1 MYYGYR
7 CYTKEDKPLGWLYTF
22 DSNLEYAF
30 INKSFHLCK
39 RWKTEKGA
47 KKHFDYYNN
56 NWQFKSKGGYLKIEI
71 MPEITD
77 NGKEKSSQ
85 QRWNE
90 ANRDALYQ
98 AQENYNQKRPIMSF
112 RPKAELLEWL
122 EEERRS
128 DEDGEPES
136 DASLLNRKLEKLRQL
151 EQKDFSDSFKGN

>member
-7 CYTKEDKPLGWLYTF
+7 CYTKENEPLGWLYTF
-22 DSNLEYAF
+22 DSNLEYAWT
-30 INKSFHLCK
+30 NKNLHWCK

-56 NWQFKSKGGYLKIEI
+56 NWQFKSKGGYLKIEL
-71 MPEITD
+71 MPKILE
-77 NGKEKSSQ
+77 NKNSSQ

-122 EEERRS
+122 KEERWT
-128 DEDGEPES
+128 DDNGEPET
-136 DASLLNRKLEKLRQL
+136 DASLLNRKLEKLKNL
-151 EQKDFSDSFKGN
+151 EQQGF

>member
-7 CYTKEDKPLGWLYTF
+7 CYTKEDEPLGWLYTF

-30 INKSFHLCK
+30 INERLHLCK
-39 RWKTEKGA
+39 RWKTQKGA

-56 NWQFKSKGGYLKIEI
+56 NWQFKSKGGYLKIEL
-71 MPEITD
+71 MPEIIE
-77 NGKEKSSQ
+77 NKKSSQ

-98 AQENYNQKRPIMSF
+98 AQENYNQKHPIMSF

-122 EEERRS
+122 EEERWT
-128 DEDGEPES
+128 DDNGELET
-136 DASLLNRKLEKLRQL
+136 DAALLNRKLEKLKKL
-151 EQKDFSDSFKGN
+151 EQQGF